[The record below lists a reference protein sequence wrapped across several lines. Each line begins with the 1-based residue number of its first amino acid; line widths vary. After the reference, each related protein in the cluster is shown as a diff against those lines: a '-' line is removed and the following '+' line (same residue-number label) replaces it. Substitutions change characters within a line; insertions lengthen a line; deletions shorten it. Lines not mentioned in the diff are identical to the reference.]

1 MITPDHDPL
10 SAETR
15 VGHVHLKVAKL
26 DRASYKLVFCADVSD
41 AEAALMATTQ
51 RPISELAFGEAT
63 ADPAWKL
70 KPRREL
76 DDRADRR
83 RVRQP
88 MQGLKE
94 EPVR

>member
-1 MITPDHDPL
+1 VSPRDRNPL

-15 VGHVHLKVAKL
+15 IGHVHLKVAKL
-26 DRASYKLVFCADVSD
+26 DRASYKLVFCADISD
-41 AEAALMATTQ
+41 AEATLMATAP
-51 RPISELAFGEAT
+51 RPISELAFGEAI

-94 EPVR
+94 ETVR